1 VCPASGCGAGLMHAE
16 RSGLPS
22 ARVKRRRLTPERA
35 RQLVTDFKQTIR
47 ELRVDLRRAVDLG
60 LELSIYAYDAYI
72 LEGARSSGSV
82 TSNVVRGGGHG
93 SNFSIARARSPEA
106 AGIADPFAAVS

>member
-1 VCPASGCGAGLMHAE
+1 MHAE
-16 RSGLPS
+16 RSSLPS

-35 RQLVTDFKQTIR
+35 RQLVTDFEQETIR